1 MTPKLAEGE
10 QLSIAQASCSSIMLK
25 QCLARATNVRT
36 HLRKNY
42 SPCLVKDQLVSAR
55 RGAARFTQL
64 GDENSRPQRAS
75 RGLTAVIA

>member
-10 QLSIAQASCSSIMLK
+10 QLSIAQASCSSITLK

-42 SPCLVKDQLVSAR
+42 SPCLVKDRLVNAR
-55 RGAARFTQL
+55 RGAARFAQPE
-64 GDENSRPQRAS
+64 DENPAIAGAS
-75 RGLTAVIA
+75 RGQEVS